1 MDKAAPR
8 MAQRLGNSRKTD
20 GNGFAYDFTSSAG
33 RQDIA
38 PGLLARRWRNFLA
51 GPRLQ
56 PGPALAV
63 LVLASLA
70 LWAAII
76 WPLYYLLHH

>member
-1 MDKAAPR
+1 
-8 MAQRLGNSRKTD
+8 MAQRLGSSRKTD
-20 GNGFAYDFTSSAG
+20 GNGVAYEFTSSTG

-38 PGLLARRWRNFLA
+38 PGLLAHRWWDFIA

-63 LVLASLA
+63 LVLASLV

-76 WPLYYLLHH
+76 WPLYYMLHH